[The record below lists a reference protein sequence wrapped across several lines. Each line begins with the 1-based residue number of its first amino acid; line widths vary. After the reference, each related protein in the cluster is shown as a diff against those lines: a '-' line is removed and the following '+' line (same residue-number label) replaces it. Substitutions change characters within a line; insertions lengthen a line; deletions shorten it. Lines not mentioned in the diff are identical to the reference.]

1 MLTSRSDRSR
11 SYRGWALALTS
22 AAFFMSALDLLVVM
36 TALPAMHRQ
45 FGAGLSTL
53 QWTVNAY
60 SLASAAGI
68 ITAAALGDRVGRR
81 LVFVTGLVL
90 FTAASAA
97 CALAPTA
104 EVLIGARVIQG
115 AGASL
120 LAPTSLTI
128 LVAAF
133 PPERR
138 GMIVGI
144 WGGLAGLAIAGGPL
158 VGGAVTQGL
167 SWHWIFWVNV
177 PIGAL
182 AAVLACLRLAES
194 HGPASRLDIPA
205 LGLVSGGAI
214 GIVYGLV
221 RAAELGWGDPQIIA
235 SLALGILLMAG
246 FAIWERRVPEP
257 MLPPRLFRSRAFVA
271 ANGSTFLMSASLLGA
286 AFLISQYLQVALGSS
301 PLEAGLRFLPM
312 TATPLL
318 VAPAAGMLSDRI
330 GRRPV
335 LTTGLVLLAV
345 GLGWFAAVATTG
357 VTYTQLVLPLL
368 VAGVGVSMTFAT
380 APAAAL
386 SAVSPAD
393 MGRASGANGTF
404 QRFGGAFGIAVAT
417 AIFAA
422 NGHLATPAGFTA
434 GMRPALAA
442 AAILALL
449 GAATALAVGGRR
461 PAPAVAA
468 VRPEAPMSSM
478 ASQ

>member
-1 MLTSRSDRSR
+1 
-11 SYRGWALALTS
+11 
-22 AAFFMSALDLLVVM
+22 MSALDLLVVM

-68 ITAAALGDRVGRR
+68 ITAAALGDRLGRR
-81 LVFVTGLVL
+81 RIFVTGLVL

-104 EVLIGARVIQG
+104 AVLIGARVIQG
-115 AGASL
+115 VGAAL

-138 GMIVGI
+138 GAIVGI

-194 HGPASRLDIPA
+194 HGPATRLDVPA

-221 RAAELGWGDPQIIA
+221 RASELGWGDPQIVT
-235 SLALGILLMAG
+235 SLVLGVLLMAG
-246 FAIWERRVPEP
+246 FAIWERGAPEP
-257 MLPPRLFRSRAFVA
+257 MLPPRLFRNPAFVA

-286 AFLISQYLQVALGSS
+286 AFLISQYLQVVLGNS

-312 TATPLL
+312 TGAPLL

-335 LTTGLVLLAV
+335 MVAGLGVLAV

-357 VTYTQLVLPLL
+357 VSYAQLLLPLL
-368 VAGVGVSMTFAT
+368 VAGAGVSMAFAT

-386 SAVSPAD
+386 SAVPPAD

-442 AAILALL
+442 AAVLSLL
-449 GAATALAVGGRR
+449 GAATALAVGDRR
-461 PAPAVAA
+461 RTSAAAPP
-468 VRPEAPMSSM
+468 RPEAPVP
-478 ASQ
+478 AVFGG